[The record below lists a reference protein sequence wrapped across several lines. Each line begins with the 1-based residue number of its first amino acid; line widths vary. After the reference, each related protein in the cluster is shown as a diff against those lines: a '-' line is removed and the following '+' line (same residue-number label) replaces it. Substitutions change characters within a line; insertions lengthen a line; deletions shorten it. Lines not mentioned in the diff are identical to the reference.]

1 MSIVKS
7 YSKQNDT
14 TYFYEQDY
22 KWNPVTK
29 RPEGTRKLIGKLDP
43 ETGKMIPTGKPGR
56 PKKEKKETSSSSGES
71 SDNDLVEK
79 LMDQINE
86 LTEKNQELFEE
97 NCRMKQL
104 IKDYKK
110 KISIIAKT
118 VESLKSEG

>member
-1 MSIVKS
+1 
-7 YSKQNDT
+7 
-14 TYFYEQDY
+14 
-22 KWNPVTK
+22 
-29 RPEGTRKLIGKLDP
+29 
-43 ETGKMIPTGKPGR
+43 MIPTGKPGR

-71 SDNDLVEK
+71 RDNDLVEK

-118 VESLKSEG
+118 VESMKS